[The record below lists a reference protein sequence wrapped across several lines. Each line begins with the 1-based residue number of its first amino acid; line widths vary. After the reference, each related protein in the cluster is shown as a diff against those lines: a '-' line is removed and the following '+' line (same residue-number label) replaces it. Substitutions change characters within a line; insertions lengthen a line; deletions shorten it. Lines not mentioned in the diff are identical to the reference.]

1 MADRLLKVKKKG
13 NSGWMKGFVLPE
25 RTSDEERV
33 MKERMELCT
42 VKRVRLVQSN
52 RKR

>member
-13 NSGWMKGFVLPE
+13 NNGWMKGFVLPE
-25 RTSDEERV
+25 RTSEEDRI

-42 VKRVRLVQSN
+42 ARRVRLVQSN
-52 RKR
+52 RNR